1 MPNNYFQ
8 FKQFTIRQNGSVFKV
23 GTDGVLVGAAADVSA
38 SKSILDIGAG
48 SGLISIMLAQR
59 CNAEIVAL
67 EPDNDSFIQLN
78 QNVDN
83 CNWKERIKAVNCT
96 LQEFQPRTRFDTI
109 VSNPPFFIDSLK
121 NSDPVKS
128 NTRHTDTL
136 SQDDILN
143 KMSDLLE
150 DTGTLQL
157 ILPYAEGN
165 IFIAKAAG
173 FDLFCNKLVK
183 VKPLPTSEV
192 KRLIMIFSRT
202 RTILHES
209 FLTIETG
216 PRHNYT
222 DEYKEL
228 TSQYYLKF

>member
-8 FKQFTIRQNGSVFKV
+8 FKQFTITQNGPVFKV
-23 GTDGVLVGAAADVSA
+23 GTDGVLLGAAADVSE
-38 SKSILDIGAG
+38 SHRILDIGAG
-48 SGLISIMLAQR
+48 TGLISIMLAQR

-67 EPDNDSFIQLN
+67 EPDYDSFMQLN
-78 QNVDN
+78 ENVDN

-96 LQEFQPRTRFDTI
+96 LQDYQPGNRFDTI

-121 NSDPVKS
+121 NPDPVKS
-128 NTRHTDTL
+128 SSRHTDSL
-136 SQDDILN
+136 SQDDILQ
-143 KMSDLLE
+143 KMSELLE

-165 IFIAKAAG
+165 IFIAKSAG

-183 VKPLPTSEV
+183 VKPLPASEV

-228 TSQYYLKF
+228 TSRYYLKF